1 MVTFL
6 MIARVLY
13 DKGFQ
18 QYVDAAKI
26 IKRNNNNTRF
36 WLLGD
41 IDEQYPNHVPLEVV
55 EEYDRGGII
64 DYLGYKENVIEI
76 MKDADCI
83 VHPSYY
89 NEGMSRVLMEALAL
103 RRPIITTAIPG
114 CMEFVVNGMN
124 GFLCEPRDT
133 DSLCN
138 AINLFLETSIEKRC
152 VMGEE
157 GRKLAEQRYDIRKV
171 ISVYYGI
178 LKNRGL

>member
-26 IKRNNNNTRF
+26 INRNNNNTRF

-55 EEYDRGGII
+55 EEYDRSGII

-103 RRPIITTAIPG
+103 RKPVITTNISG
-114 CMEFVVNGMN
+114 CKEFVVDGEN
-124 GFLCEPRDT
+124 GFICEPRKT
-133 DSLCN
+133 DSLCS
-138 AINLFLETSIEKRC
+138 AISAFLKTSLDERKR
-152 VMGEE
+152 MGER
-157 GRKLAEQRYDIRKV
+157 GRRIVEQRYDINRV
-171 ISVYYGI
+171 IAVYHEI
-178 LKNRGL
+178 LMKT